1 MHPDAPLRERPD
13 RGNATPAFVY
23 ETNPICAC
31 GVALDP
37 TPAVRIDHPWGV
49 VAFSRCAHCGSYIQN
64 PQIAPHSLAE
74 WYRSSLYSVAGT
86 HGPGPY
92 TDYFAGEAARQRE
105 AAYRYRRV
113 LARRLPSG
121 SRVLEVGCATG
132 SFLQALRNAGH
143 HATGIDLSEPFV
155 RFAREQA
162 GLDVV
167 LGDYLS
173 QPQRDASYDAIV
185 MLGTVSNLYPL
196 AACLR
201 RAAAELKP
209 GGFLYLNFP
218 AADSLIARLYGSRYW
233 MFAASVASFL
243 SRRGCRAAL
252 QKAGFNRIQMAADWQ
267 QPTIEKLVRL
277 GGIKPLLPLIET
289 LGIANANMPIGLPI
303 PGICSVLAFADG
315 DRAAP

>member
-1 MHPDAPLRERPD
+1 MHPDAPARERQERSD
-13 RGNATPAFVY
+13 AAPAFVY
-23 ETNPICAC
+23 EANPNCAC
-31 GVALDP
+31 GAALDRAP
-37 TPAVRIDHPWGV
+37 MVRVDHPWGV
-49 VAFSRCAHCGSYIQN
+49 VTFSRCAHCGSYIQN

-74 WYRSSLYSVAGT
+74 WYRSSLYSASGT
-86 HGPGPY
+86 QGPGPY

-105 AAYRYRRV
+105 AAIRYRRV
-113 LARRLPSG
+113 LDRRLPSG

-143 HATGIDLSEPFV
+143 QATGIDLSEPFV

-167 LGDYLS
+167 LGDYLN
-173 QPQRDASYDAIV
+173 QPQCDASYDAIV

-218 AADSLIARLYGSRYW
+218 AADSLIAQLYGSRYW
-233 MFAASVASFL
+233 MFTASVANFL
-243 SRRGCRAAL
+243 SRLGCRAAL
-252 QKAGFNRIQMAADWQ
+252 QNAGFNRIEMAADWQ
-267 QPTIEKLVRL
+267 QPTFEKLVRL
-277 GGIKPLLPLIET
+277 GGGKPLLPLIER
-289 LGIANANMPIGLPI
+289 LGIANANVPIVLPI
-303 PGICSVLAFADG
+303 PGIYSVLAFADG